1 MITIALIA
9 YQRQR
14 SMKNGNQPIRSAAT
28 KNRFGGVLKC
38 WSDDSGRQSY
48 ASMCVCAFLKAI
60 RGTILRTKKK
70 TTSKFIKLCW
80 SPKSASFR
88 VMIGSRRYFSTDKRL
103 KFVRKESVRLATSFA
118 SLERDQKKGGRPL
131 RPIVSWLHRLIHFC
145 FDARKSATKMNRP
158 PKFRQKHIYER

>member
-28 KNRFGGVLKC
+28 KNRFGASRCTIKKRAVLGEGTLKC

-60 RGTILRTKKK
+60 RGKIPRTKKK
-70 TTSKFIKLCW
+70 RLQNSLN
-80 SPKSASFR
+80 SA
-88 VMIGSRRYFSTDKRL
+88 G
-103 KFVRKESVRLATSFA
+103 
-118 SLERDQKKGGRPL
+118 
-131 RPIVSWLHRLIHFC
+131 
-145 FDARKSATKMNRP
+145 ARKARAFGWWSGAEDISPLISDLNLSARKVSGWLPVLLLSRGIRRRVEDRWDRSFPGCTV
-158 PKFRQKHIYER
+158 

>member
-28 KNRFGGVLKC
+28 KNRFGASRCTIKKRAVLGEGTLKC

-60 RGTILRTKKK
+60 RGKIPRTKKK

-118 SLERDQKKGGRPL
+118 SLEGDQQKGWKTGGGGTDRFLVAPFNPL
-131 RPIVSWLHRLIHFC
+131 
-145 FDARKSATKMNRP
+145 
-158 PKFRQKHIYER
+158 